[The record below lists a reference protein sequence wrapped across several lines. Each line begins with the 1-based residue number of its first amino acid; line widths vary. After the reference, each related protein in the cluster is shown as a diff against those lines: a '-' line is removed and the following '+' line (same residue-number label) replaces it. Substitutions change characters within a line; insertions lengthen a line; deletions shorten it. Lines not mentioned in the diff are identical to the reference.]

1 MKVSTAAPLA
11 ATESVLLKQ
20 YKLIGA
26 VIDAPWATRLDHKI
40 ARHVIDRYF
49 AKFGNAR
56 ASLSYLEQATG
67 AKRTNIVESL
77 RRISDP
83 RRQGRRPPSLL
94 RLAASPLRGVEDR
107 ISRVGM
113 TSSPLPRTWQRQRTV
128 TGPQSTQHP
137 NQNQAVIH
145 GCDAWRDPVRPWHAV
160 LRAEQSLLYRRGQ
173 IQG

>member
-1 MKVSTAAPLA
+1 MSVTAEP
-11 ATESVLLKQ
+11 VLLKQ
-20 YKLIGA
+20 YKLLGA

-83 RRQGRRPPSLL
+83 RHQGRRSLSLL
-94 RLAASPLRGVEDR
+94 RLAASSRSRHTLAGNSHHRG
-107 ISRVGM
+107 G
-113 TSSPLPRTWQRQRTV
+113 
-128 TGPQSTQHP
+128 
-137 NQNQAVIH
+137 
-145 GCDAWRDPVRPWHAV
+145 
-160 LRAEQSLLYRRGQ
+160 RA
-173 IQG
+173 

>member
-49 AKFGNAR
+49 AKFGNAC

-83 RRQGRRPPSLL
+83 RRQGRRPLSLL

-113 TSSPLPRTWQRQRTV
+113 TSSHLPSGLDFCTIPRTNGV
-128 TGPQSTQHP
+128 M
-137 NQNQAVIH
+137 
-145 GCDAWRDPVRPWHAV
+145 
-160 LRAEQSLLYRRGQ
+160 
-173 IQG
+173 

>member
-1 MKVSTAAPLA
+1 MRSWRNGIDPDCI
-11 ATESVLLKQ
+11 ATETVLLKQ

-83 RRQGRRPPSLL
+83 RRQGRRPLSLL
-94 RLAASPLRGVEDR
+94 RSLPHLYGESKTAS
-107 ISRVGM
+107 VG
-113 TSSPLPRTWQRQRTV
+113 SV
-128 TGPQSTQHP
+128 
-137 NQNQAVIH
+137 
-145 GCDAWRDPVRPWHAV
+145 
-160 LRAEQSLLYRRGQ
+160 
-173 IQG
+173 